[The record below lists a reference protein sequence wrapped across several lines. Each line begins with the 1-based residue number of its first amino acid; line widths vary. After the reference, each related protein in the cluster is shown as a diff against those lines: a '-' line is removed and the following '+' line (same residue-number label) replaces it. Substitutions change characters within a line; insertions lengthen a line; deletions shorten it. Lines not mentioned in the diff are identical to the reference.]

1 MDIIEI
7 LELFKS
13 KIEAR
18 NPIDKKYLVSKGNQ
32 NGFEILVPEI
42 AEEIKQEINDIS
54 IFDYKVHLG
63 HHFPDMNLIINEKRF
78 GLELKSRNNG
88 KWDTNGNSVF
98 ESISDEE
105 YEDIYLLFGS
115 KVPNHDQILIRYD
128 NYWKVTS
135 AITVT
140 HSPRFKINMDATSS
154 VFPSAEDY
162 NMLREKSDTEKV
174 KFLQDYLKENTSG
187 VKWFISPDDA
197 SKSVKPTSLNTLSHD
212 IQNLIKAEV
221 LILFPQDLI
230 SASKANYTRAHE
242 FIITNHFYYSSSFRD
257 FFSAGGKWTKEN
269 VDFPKSIETFYSL
282 RRTILCMLEEASEDF
297 QFIAYESWKTLGK
310 NVHLSKDSF
319 VDDYK
324 AVIDSI
330 GRVNFYN
337 ELQELELDNLSSLLF
352 EPEDIIP

>member
-7 LELFKS
+7 LELFKT
-13 KIEAR
+13 KIEAM

-32 NGFEILVPEI
+32 NGFELLVPDI
-42 AEEIKQEINDIS
+42 AEDIKQKFNDIS
-54 IFDYKVHLG
+54 VFDYKVHLG
-63 HHFPDMNLIINEKRF
+63 HHFPDLDLIINGQRF

-115 KVPNHDQILIRYD
+115 KVPSHDQILVRYD

-140 HSPRFKINMDATSS
+140 HSPRFKINMDAASS
-154 VFPSAEDY
+154 VFPSADSY
-162 NMLREKSDTEKV
+162 NELRGKSEAEKV

-187 VKWFISPDDA
+187 VKWFISPSDSLD
-197 SKSVKPTSLNTLSHD
+197 SVKPTSLNTLSHE

-269 VDFPKSIETFYSL
+269 VEFPKSIETFHNL
-282 RRTILCMLEEASEDF
+282 RSTILIMLEEASEDF
-297 QFIAYESWKTLGK
+297 QSIAYESWETLGTS
-310 NVHLSKDSF
+310 VHLSKESF

-337 ELQELELDNLSSLLF
+337 ELQELKLDNLSSLLF